1 LLDWAHGQGL
11 IELNPDGSWYFSE
24 AALQWLSHQ
33 PLTTRRRTD
42 RGRNRERCDA

>member
-24 AALQWLSHQ
+24 TALQWLSHQ
-33 PLTTRRRTD
+33 PLTPRRRAD
-42 RGRNRERCDA
+42 RGRNPDRCDA